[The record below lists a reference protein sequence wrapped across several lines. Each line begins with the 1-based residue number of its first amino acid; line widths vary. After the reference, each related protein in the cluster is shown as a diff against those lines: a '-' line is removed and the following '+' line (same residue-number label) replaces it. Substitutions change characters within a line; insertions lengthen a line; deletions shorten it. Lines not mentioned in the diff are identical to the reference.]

1 MNEIV
6 SGMTEKSKIQQ
17 AAAFNLTKAE
27 NLKKMQEITQ
37 LIKST
42 NRKDDFDE
50 EPEETQD
57 DFENYMEQSLMAEA
71 DQMVE
76 TNDIYINALK
86 KVEQEISK

>member
-71 DQMVE
+71 EQMVE
-76 TNDIYINALK
+76 TNDIYSNALK

>member
-6 SGMTEKSKIQQ
+6 SGMTEELKRQQ
-17 AAAFNLTKAE
+17 AAAFNFNKAE

-42 NRKDDFDE
+42 NRNDDFDE

-71 DQMVE
+71 EQMVE
-76 TNDIYINALK
+76 TNDIYSNVLK

>member
-1 MNEIV
+1 
-6 SGMTEKSKIQQ
+6 MTEKSKIQQ

-71 DQMVE
+71 EQMVE
-76 TNDIYINALK
+76 TNDIYSNALK

>member
-6 SGMTEKSKIQQ
+6 SGMTEKSKMQQ

-71 DQMVE
+71 EQMVE
-76 TNDIYINALK
+76 TNDIYSNALK

>member
-6 SGMTEKSKIQQ
+6 SGMTEESKIQQ

-71 DQMVE
+71 EQMVE
-76 TNDIYINALK
+76 TNDIYSNALK